1 MAGYSETRIHLTYVA
16 LREVT
21 WRIVVRC
28 TQNLSL
34 DGSSFMWHQPCQRC
48 KYTTSVDI
56 QKRAIEKLVTNV
68 DIELHANAVRLLESG
83 EQCYV

>member
-1 MAGYSETRIHLTYVA
+1 MHITSVA
-16 LREVT
+16 LHEVT
-21 WRIVVRC
+21 WCMVVC
-28 TQNLSL
+28 TQNAPRRQQ
-34 DGSSFMWHQPCQRC
+34 FHVAPAI
-48 KYTTSVDI
+48 VDL